1 MHKINPSNAKAIY
14 LYQNG
19 LKHVRG
25 YDTKTIDA
33 ALRYIWQFDRFTG
46 SLDFRNVE
54 RAQIVKFKDNLVE
67 HRGEDGKPRSP
78 STIVHTFGALR
89 SFFEWLGAQE
99 GYRRSIPADL
109 PPYFSAPLHLVEMAS
124 AAAPK
129 VVPTIDQLRSILG
142 VMPADMPTQ
151 RRDRAMIAALFLFGV
166 RDGALITLRLKH
178 VDIERKRVFQDAREV
193 KTKFSRTSMVDWFPL
208 GEDLET
214 IVIEWVRELRSLG
227 ADDDAPLIPKTP
239 FKPWLGYKTI
249 ELDFLTSANTVRDVL
264 KAATAAAGVPYF
276 KPHALRST
284 VARLFDD
291 WALSTKEMKALS
303 QNMSHKS
310 VLTTFRYY
318 GDLEDEDKHA
328 VINAIRDRQKN
339 PRGRSVTDR
348 LANADSHTLDLVE
361 NLLNLVESRRS

>member
-1 MHKINPSNAKAIY
+1 MNPSNARAVY
-14 LYQNG
+14 LYQNE

-25 YDTKTIDA
+25 FNTTTIDA

-46 SLDFRNVE
+46 SVDFRDVE
-54 RAQIVKFKDNLVE
+54 RAQIARFKEDLIE
-67 HRGEDGKPRSP
+67 HRSEDDKPLSP

-89 SFFEWLGAQE
+89 SFFEWLGSQE
-99 GYRRSIPADL
+99 GYKRAIPADL
-109 PPYFSAPLHLVEMAS
+109 PAYFGSPRHLVEMAS
-124 AAAPK
+124 TAAPK
-129 VVPTIDQLRSILG
+129 VVPTLDQLLSILG
-142 VMPADMPTQ
+142 AMAVDTPAQ

-214 IVIEWVRELRSLG
+214 IVIEWVYELRSLG
-227 ADDDAPLIPKTP
+227 ADDDAPLVPKTP
-239 FKPWLGYKTI
+239 FKPWLGHKTI
-249 ELDFLTSANTVRDVL
+249 ELDFLTSAKSVRDVL

-276 KPHALRST
+276 RPHALRST

-318 GDLEDEDKHA
+318 GDLEDDDKHA
-328 VINAIRDRQKN
+328 VINAIRERQRN
-339 PRGRSVTDR
+339 PRGRSLTER
-348 LANADSHTLDLVE
+348 LANADSHTLDLVD